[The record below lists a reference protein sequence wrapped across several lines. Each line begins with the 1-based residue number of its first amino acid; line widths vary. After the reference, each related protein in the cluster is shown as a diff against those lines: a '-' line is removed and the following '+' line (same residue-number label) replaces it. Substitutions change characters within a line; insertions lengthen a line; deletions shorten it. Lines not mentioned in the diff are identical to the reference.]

1 MMRPIWRSGLP
12 EAAVAL
18 ALCLLTLAF
27 FWPGVAL
34 YDSVYQYQQAL
45 SGAYDDW
52 HPPIMARLWSLLLHV
67 RRGTEPMFVLQLGL
81 FWSGLGLLAAA
92 CARRGL
98 RWTAW
103 IVLLT
108 GAAAFLS
115 CWMAAVLKD
124 SQMIGALAATVGLV
138 GWYRLGERR
147 LPFWAGAIALILL
160 LYALLVRANSV
171 FAVVP
176 LGLALCGWPRLRTFG
191 ARAAVAILLVLLIIA
206 LTPAINRGLFGAERS
221 GIENSLLAYD
231 IDGTAIRAHADNV
244 AGVPTS
250 AWARVAAKGC
260 YSVAAWD
267 QLGGPNCAPDPRFM
281 AEAETP
287 PLYGLWLKTILHH
300 PLAYAAHRIAHF
312 NATMRLVVPA
322 NLPNAMSPVDPEP
335 NNLGLGRKPSDAEWT
350 FADVGAAWSTLP
362 PAWPCFWLALAIVA
376 LWPAA
381 QAPGGPERDVALAL
395 LLSAVCGGLSYGVIS
410 VASDLRYHLW
420 TMLAAAMGITLL
432 AGGGA
437 IRRRHLVALTAVACA
452 VTVAGVTGRLLLAPL
467 PIPPP

>member
-1 MMRPIWRSGLP
+1 L
-12 EAAVAL
+12 
-18 ALCLLTLAF
+18 LCLVTLAF

-45 SGAYDDW
+45 SGSYDDW

-67 RRGTEPMFVLQLGL
+67 RRGTEPMFVLQLGFYWL
-81 FWSGLGLLAAA
+81 GFGLLAAA

-98 RWTAW
+98 RWTGW
-103 IVLLT
+103 IVLLV

-124 SQMIGALAATVGLV
+124 GQMIAALAAAVGLV
-138 GWYRLGERR
+138 ARYRLTERK
-147 LPFWAGAIALILL
+147 LPLRAGAIVLILL

-176 LGLALCGWPRLRTFG
+176 LGLALFGWPRLGSIRARG
-191 ARAAVAILLVLLIIA
+191 AAALVLVLLVIA
-206 LTPAINRGLFGAERS
+206 LTPAINRGLLGAERS

-231 IDGTAIRAHADNV
+231 IDGTAIRSGASDV
-244 AGVPTS
+244 AGVPGS

-260 YSVAAWD
+260 YSAAAWD
-267 QLGGPNCAPDPRFM
+267 QLGEPNCAPDPRLM
-281 AEAETP
+281 AEADTP

-300 PLAYAAHRIAHF
+300 PFAYAAHRIAHF
-312 NATMRLVVPA
+312 NATMRFVVPA
-322 NLPNAMSPVDPEP
+322 NLPNAMSPVDSEP
-335 NNLGLGRKPSDAEWT
+335 NTLGLGRIPSDAEWT
-350 FADVGAAWSTLP
+350 FWDVGAAWSALP

-381 QAPGGPERDVALAL
+381 QAPRGPERDLAFAL

-420 TMLAAAMGITLL
+420 TMLAAAIGITLL

-437 IRRRHLVALTAVACA
+437 IRRRHLIAFVA
-452 VTVAGVTGRLLLAPL
+452 VAGVVIMAGVAGRLLLTPL
-467 PIPPP
+467 PIMPS